1 MYFFNLVNVKFLSE
15 CSALQKHE
23 MGPLGNPN
31 QIFQL
36 YWKSLDYSNLMTQN
50 IVLFTKL
57 LKICIPNSLNIFDS
71 SVSRLER
78 LFYKRDAISAYVPT
92 S

>member
-1 MYFFNLVNVKFLSE
+1 
-15 CSALQKHE
+15 
-23 MGPLGNPN
+23 
-31 QIFQL
+31 
-36 YWKSLDYSNLMTQN
+36 MTQN

-71 SVSRLER
+71 SVSRLEW
-78 LFYKRDAISAYVPT
+78 LFYKRDVISAYVPT

>member
-1 MYFFNLVNVKFLSE
+1 MLSFTE
-15 CSALQKHE
+15 ARNGAS
-23 MGPLGNPN
+23 LGNPN

-78 LFYKRDAISAYVPT
+78 LFYKRDAISAYVLT